1 MQTSKSRTIT
11 LLTFLIILIL
21 IISYWELAQARSSKS
36 SRKTVVKH
44 NTVHKTVQKSSTK
57 PPTKVPQRNPKQP
70 VPKKYN
76 STYNLPQITRPFNAI
91 KRQIRG
97 NMIRE
102 EFQSLDTYPNI
113 YRPLERLN
121 NYQQHNNNNNY
132 QFFEEVPMNEQDGYI
147 PQLGD

>member
-36 SRKTVVKH
+36 SSKTVVKH
-44 NTVHKTVQKSSTK
+44 NTVHKTVQKHPNK
-57 PPTKVPQRNPKQP
+57 PPTKVPQRNSKQP
-70 VPKKYN
+70 ATKKYN
-76 STYNLPQITRPFNAI
+76 STYNPPQIKRPLNPI

-121 NYQQHNNNNNY
+121 NYQQDNNNY
-132 QFFEEVPMNEQDGYI
+132 QFFDKVPMNEQNGYI
-147 PQLGD
+147 SQLGD